1 MDGGLE
7 LTLMPCPACS
17 APAEITDHFWLP
29 STEGPVSFVVTQCL
43 NEHHF
48 RMPVE
53 DFYDPRAWRV
63 ALAAR
68 HPAYEFER
76 VPCGRRFKWSA
87 KALRLGMRPWCV
99 MTSDPRDFGRH
110 LPPV

>member
-1 MDGGLE
+1 MDGGFG

-17 APAEITDHFWLP
+17 APAEVTGQFWLP
-29 STEGPVSFVVTQCL
+29 STDGPVSLVVTRCL

-48 RMPVE
+48 RMPPE
-53 DFYDPRAWRV
+53 DLYDSQAWHT

-76 VPCGRRFKWSA
+76 VPCGRQFKWSA

-99 MTSDPRDFGRH
+99 VASDPREFGRH
-110 LPPV
+110 LPSA